1 MDKAEIELKG
11 DVLMGSTVS
20 GPEYTGMDKYPGWIA
35 TIITI
40 AVSSIFIGALFVTAN
55 SHDAHDAGHGEGHEA
70 EHSSGSEE
78 GH

>member
-1 MDKAEIELKG
+1 
-11 DVLMGSTVS
+11 MGSTVS

-40 AVSSIFIGALFVTAN
+40 AVSSIFLGALFVSAN
-55 SHDAHDAGHGEGHEA
+55 SHDTHDAGHGEGHDAGSEA
-70 EHSSGSEE
+70 EHSDSEE

>member
-1 MDKAEIELKG
+1 
-11 DVLMGSTVS
+11 MGSTVS

-40 AVSSIFIGALFVTAN
+40 AVSSVFLGALFVSAN
-55 SHDAHDAGHGEGHEA
+55 SHDTHDAGHGDGHDAATEA
-70 EHSSGSEE
+70 EHSGSED